1 MNSGTAQDK
10 YLTPAFLRL
19 LVNQGSAPV
28 KLKTATELHK
38 TDHLVLSIS
47 NSLPIRA
54 TRLLSS
60 IVVSFLRTAMELHE
74 TNHLLFSIIN
84 SLPIRATLMLSAD
97 LTSSFRMAMEFR
109 PTNHLASK
117 LTQL

>member
-19 LVNQGSAPV
+19 LSNPGYAPM
-28 KLKTATELHK
+28 KLKSATELHK

-60 IVVSFLRTAMELHE
+60 IVVSFLSTAMELHK
-74 TNHLLFSIIN
+74 TNHLLLSITN
-84 SLPIRATLMLSAD
+84 CLLIRATLMLSAD
-97 LTSSFRMAMEFR
+97 LASSFRMAMEFR
-109 PTNHLASK
+109 PTNHLSSK